1 VSSVLSDADRQ
12 ALRDGIANLP
22 RAENH
27 KAGQAVDPERML
39 VVPGHRAALDPDRP
53 LVVANRGMGKSFWT
67 HALADEGTRSRIAGK
82 IPSLGPTDVVIG
94 FNASER
100 ADSSAPTPT
109 ALASAFHASKAPEA
123 LWRSVLARIAT
134 ERLERSIPA
143 LRESFADAVNWTVA
157 NGEVVDRL
165 LTELD
170 DQEHAKGRKLVVVFD
185 ALDKLANDWKT
196 VRELL
201 KALLQRALAAQSY
214 RALRLKLFIRRD
226 QSEDRTLF
234 EFTDSSKLQNT
245 RVELSWTSGDL
256 YELLFTRLSQDAT
269 SAAAFGKL
277 RGQLPSLLDPSGVHA
292 KVLVDALAGEF
303 MGAGENRGRV
313 FTWLPLHLS
322 DAHGETS
329 PRTFLTAWR
338 EAAHHTPVPETL
350 PVDHRGLLE
359 GVRRASEDR
368 LHELHE
374 DYWWIGT
381 ALAPLRGQTVPID
394 RAALESLWK
403 QDGTVQKIRQSTD
416 RGLVPVHLESSTLDG
431 EQALA
436 HSLSA
441 IGVIE
446 VRSTGKI
453 NVPDIFRVEAG
464 IKRKGGVKPPR
475 RANGST

>member
-1 VSSVLSDADRQ
+1 MTIVLQNEDRQ
-12 ALRDGIANLP
+12 ALRDGLANLP
-22 RAENH
+22 RAVNH
-27 KAGQAVDPERML
+27 RAGQPVDPERML
-39 VVPGHRAALDPDRP
+39 IIPGHRAALDPDRP

-67 HALADEGTRSRIAGK
+67 HALADEGARSK
-82 IPSLGPTDVVIG
+82 IPSLGPVDVVIG
-94 FNASER
+94 FNSSER

-109 ALASAFHASKAPEA
+109 ALAAALHASRAPEA
-123 LWRSVLARIAT
+123 IWRSVLARIAAD
-134 ERLERSIPA
+134 RLERKIAMLS
-143 LRESFADAVNWTVA
+143 ESFTKAVAWTAA
-157 NGEVVDRL
+157 NGEVVDHL

-245 RVELSWTSGDL
+245 RVELSWTSGEL
-256 YELLFTRLSQDAT
+256 YELLFTRLSQDPT

-277 RGQLPSLLDPSGVHA
+277 RGQLPSGLYSSDNQA
-292 KVLVDALAGEF
+292 KLLVDALAGEF

-329 PRTFLTAWR
+329 PRTFLTAWK

-368 LHELHE
+368 LRELHE

-394 RAALESLWK
+394 RPALEDHWK
-403 QDGTVQKIRQSTD
+403 QDGTVSKIRQSTD
-416 RGLVPVHLESSTLDG
+416 KGLIPVQLESPAQDG
-431 EQALA
+431 ELALVQ
-436 HSLSA
+436 SLSA

-446 VRSTGKI
+446 VRSNGKI

-475 RANGST
+475 RPNGST